1 MSVVAIHQ
9 TSKPHE
15 IAKRLN
21 AQYRAIEK
29 SSEEMGRDLVLLKK
43 TKPPG
48 IEWGVYLKELGI
60 EFGRDYA
67 DRLIRRV
74 EGREK
79 KPIPKPAPGPSPEPV
94 IDIIEEP
101 TPAPTPAPADP
112 AEKLRAAVLK
122 IAGLESEIE
131 ELKTENADLRR
142 QLEVFKKPV
151 RCEFVED
158 DGGREAA
165 GYGGD
170 AGDCVARS
178 IAIATKKPYGE
189 VFEAL
194 KAEHAKYV
202 KRHPRSYEAK
212 SYEAKS
218 VGWHR
223 EPIHHGCGEKVYT
236 PYLKSIGWQYTRF
249 TERTYLRVGALP
261 MGRLIVDVN
270 QHFTALID
278 GVIHDTH
285 DAGQQG
291 RLSIMGYWSQA
302 ATSMAEAKKAEAGAV
317 SADNDVDA
325 EASAEAMKAKFAEA
339 DDGLDI
345 RECLRR
351 DRGQP

>member
-1 MSVVAIHQ
+1 
-9 TSKPHE
+9 
-15 IAKRLN
+15 
-21 AQYRAIEK
+21 
-29 SSEEMGRDLVLLKK
+29 MGRDLVLLKK

-67 DRLIRRV
+67 DRLTRRV

-112 AEKLRAAVLK
+112 AEKLRAAVLKIAGLESEIEEPTTAPTPPPPDPAEKLRAAALK

-202 KRHPRSYEAK
+202 K
-212 SYEAKS
+212 
-218 VGWHR
+218 
-223 EPIHHGCGEKVYT
+223 
-236 PYLKSIGWQYTRF
+236 
-249 TERTYLRVGALP
+249 
-261 MGRLIVDVN
+261 
-270 QHFTALID
+270 
-278 GVIHDTH
+278 
-285 DAGQQG
+285 
-291 RLSIMGYWSQA
+291 
-302 ATSMAEAKKAEAGAV
+302 
-317 SADNDVDA
+317 
-325 EASAEAMKAKFAEA
+325 
-339 DDGLDI
+339 
-345 RECLRR
+345 
-351 DRGQP
+351 